1 MKNNNIY
8 VISVTTVYT
17 DDDVAIKISQEA
29 YSSYEKA
36 VRFCEDKDGSE
47 KIADN
52 CYWQPIDNEVIR
64 GYRYQILIL
73 TLV

>member
-1 MKNNNIY
+1 MKNNEVY
-8 VISVTTVYT
+8 VISTTTVYE
-17 DDDVAIKISQEA
+17 DGDVTIKISQEA

-36 VRFCEDKDGSE
+36 VKFCESRDKAE
-47 KIADN
+47 KIANN
-52 CYWQPIDNEVIR
+52 CYWQPIDNGFIR

>member
-1 MKNNNIY
+1 MKDNSVY
-8 VISVTTVYT
+8 VISTTTVYE
-17 DDDVAIKISQEA
+17 DDDIEIKISQEA

-36 VRFCEDKDGSE
+36 VNFCKSRVNCQE
-47 KIADN
+47 IACN
-52 CYWQPIDNEVIR
+52 CYWQPIDNGFIR